1 MTTRHFVVALFASS
15 LLQAQAVVSPRFCA
29 ATEANYDNSLPFGY
43 GGDQQS
49 YQQIH
54 ADLAGLTASWS
65 SLSFRRDGFVATN
78 AAFAP
83 KTFTADLWFGTGVP
97 IAAVSATYANNW
109 TSTPSRVVTGRAVNM
124 PSWVQRPSPMPA
136 AFDVV
141 VPLDA
146 PYLWNGASQFLWEM
160 RVTNQALTHPMF
172 ADAHRGPWNSDS
184 SGSLPYGNAPFCVAT
199 GQTGAYL
206 ASSSF
211 VINGASLDATFGC
224 SLGVANGPATI
235 LIGALSQ
242 DFAIPGLC
250 GRLLVDP
257 LVNLDGVADA
267 TGAMTFTLSVPFTTA
282 LAYTPIF
289 AQSVCLDALRAD
301 PIPAA
306 ISRGAANTIPWGRAP
321 VCVRV
326 YHPGDATATV
336 GFLDPSNT
344 NLGSVIRLN

>member
-1 MTTRHFVVALFASS
+1 MLAIAFATAS
-15 LLQAQAVVSPRFCA
+15 LAAQAVVSPRFCA
-29 ATEANYDNSLPFGY
+29 VTEANYDNSLPFGY

-78 AAFAP
+78 ASFAP
-83 KTFTADLWFGTGVP
+83 KTFTADVWFGAGVP
-97 IAAVSATYANNW
+97 IVAVSATYANNW
-109 TSTPSRVVTGRAVNM
+109 TSTPSRVVTGRTVNM

-146 PYLWNGASQFLWEM
+146 PYLWNGASHFLWEM
-160 RVTNQALTHPMF
+160 RVRNQTLTHPMF
-172 ADAHRGPWNSDS
+172 ADAHNGPGNSDS
-184 SGSLPYGNAPFCVAT
+184 SGSLPFGNAPFCIAT

-206 ASSSF
+206 ASSLF

-235 LIGALSQ
+235 LIGAQSQ
-242 DFAIPGLC
+242 DVVIPGLC

-267 TGAMTFTLSVPFTTA
+267 TGAMSITLSVPFTSA
-282 LAYTPIF
+282 LAYTPIVTQ
-289 AQSVCLDALRAD
+289 AVCLDALRPD

-344 NLGSVIRLN
+344 KLGSVIRLD